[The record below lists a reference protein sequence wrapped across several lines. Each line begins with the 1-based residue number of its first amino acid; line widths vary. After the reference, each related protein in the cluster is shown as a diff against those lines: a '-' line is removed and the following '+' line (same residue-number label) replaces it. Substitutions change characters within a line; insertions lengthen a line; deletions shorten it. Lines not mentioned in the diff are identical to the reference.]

1 MNEKKL
7 LRSNLGEI
15 KGIKKF
21 TIENIS
27 IINELIQNKIV
38 CTYIPTNIEVNINN
52 DISGYKQLITTY
64 LVSEAELADYSPYL
78 VSSEIE
84 LCLYKEP
91 FIKNALNILEPEN
104 PIKIKEADVFLV
116 PGMAFTT
123 SGKRLG
129 RGGGYYDK
137 LLCMYPETLKIG
149 LTFNERIIED
159 IPTENHD
166 ISMDYVF
173 TNDKYYKSEI

>member
-7 LRSNLGEI
+7 LRSNLKEI
-15 KGIKKF
+15 KGIKKLS
-21 TIENIS
+21 IDNIK
-27 IINELIQNKIV
+27 IINNFIKNKIV
-38 CTYIPTNIEVNINN
+38 CTYIHTDSEVDITNDLI
-52 DISGYKQLITTY
+52 GYKQLIT
-64 LVSEAELADYSPYL
+64 SYL
-78 VSSEIE
+78 VSSDIE

-104 PIKIKEADVFLV
+104 PIKIKEVDVFLV
-116 PGMAFTT
+116 PGVAFTA

-137 LLCMYPETLKIG
+137 LLNKYPDTLKIG
-149 LTFNERIIED
+149 ITFNERIMQD
-159 IPTENHD
+159 LPTESHD

>member
-7 LRSNLGEI
+7 LRSNLEEI
-15 KGIKKF
+15 KGIKKLS
-21 TIENIS
+21 IDNIK
-27 IINELIQNKIV
+27 IINSFIKNKIV
-38 CTYIPTNIEVNINN
+38 CTYIHTDSEVDITNDLI
-52 DISGYKQLITTY
+52 GYKQLIT
-64 LVSEAELADYSPYL
+64 SYL
-78 VSSEIE
+78 VSSDIE

-104 PIKIKEADVFLV
+104 PIKINEVDVFLV
-116 PGMAFTT
+116 PGVAFTV

-137 LLCMYPETLKIG
+137 LLSKYPDTLKIG
-149 LTFNERIIED
+149 ITFNERIMQD
-159 IPTENHD
+159 LPTESHD

>member
-7 LRSNLGEI
+7 LRSNLKEI
-15 KGIKKF
+15 KGIKKLS
-21 TIENIS
+21 IDNIKL
-27 IINELIQNKIV
+27 INNFIKNKIV
-38 CTYIPTNIEVNINN
+38 CTYIHTDSEVDITNDLI
-52 DISGYKQLITTY
+52 GYKQLIT
-64 LVSEAELADYSPYL
+64 SYL
-78 VSSEIE
+78 VSSDIE

-104 PIKIKEADVFLV
+104 PIKIKEVDVFLV
-116 PGMAFTT
+116 PGVAFTA

-137 LLCMYPETLKIG
+137 LLSKYPDTLKIG
-149 LTFNERIIED
+149 ITFNERIMQD
-159 IPTENHD
+159 LPTESHD

-173 TNDKYYKSEI
+173 TNDKYYKSDI

>member
-7 LRSNLGEI
+7 LRSNLKEI
-15 KGIKKF
+15 KGIKKLS
-21 TIENIS
+21 IDNIK
-27 IINELIQNKIV
+27 IINNFIKNKIV
-38 CTYIPTNIEVNINN
+38 CTYIHTDSEVDITNDLI
-52 DISGYKQLITTY
+52 GYKQLITSY
-64 LVSEAELADYSPYL
+64 LVTSD
-78 VSSEIE
+78 IE

-104 PIKIKEADVFLV
+104 PIKIKEVDVFLV
-116 PGMAFTT
+116 PGVAFTA

-137 LLCMYPETLKIG
+137 LLSKYPDTLKIG
-149 LTFNERIIED
+149 ITFNERILQD
-159 IPTENHD
+159 LPTESHD

>member
-7 LRSNLGEI
+7 LRSNLDEI
-15 KGIKKF
+15 KGNKKL
-21 TIENIS
+21 TTENIT
-27 IINELIQNKIV
+27 IINNFIEDKIV
-38 CTYIPTNIEVNINN
+38 CTYIHTDYEIDINK

-64 LVSEAELADYSPYL
+64 LL
-78 VSSEIE
+78 SSEIE

-104 PIKIKEADVFLV
+104 PIKIKEVDVFLV
-116 PGMAFTT
+116 PGVAFTT

-137 LLCMYPETLKIG
+137 LLSKYPDTLKIG
-149 LTFNERIIED
+149 ITFNERIMQD
-159 IPTENHD
+159 LPTESHD

>member
-7 LRSNLGEI
+7 FRSNLKEI
-15 KGIKKF
+15 KGIKKLS
-21 TIENIS
+21 IDNIK
-27 IINELIQNKIV
+27 IINNFIKNKIV
-38 CTYIPTNIEVNINN
+38 CTYIHTDSEVDITNDLI
-52 DISGYKQLITTY
+52 GYKQLIT
-64 LVSEAELADYSPYL
+64 SYL
-78 VSSEIE
+78 VSSDIE

-104 PIKIKEADVFLV
+104 PIKIKEVDVFLV
-116 PGMAFTT
+116 PGVAFTA

-137 LLCMYPETLKIG
+137 LLSKYPDTLKIG
-149 LTFNERIIED
+149 ITFNERIMQD
-159 IPTENHD
+159 LPTESHD
-166 ISMDYVF
+166 ISMDNVF

>member
-7 LRSNLGEI
+7 LRSNLKEI
-15 KGIKKF
+15 KGIKKSS
-21 TIENIS
+21 IDNIK
-27 IINELIQNKIV
+27 IINNFIKNKIV
-38 CTYIPTNIEVNINN
+38 CTYIHTDSEVDITNDLI
-52 DISGYKQLITTY
+52 GYKQLIT
-64 LVSEAELADYSPYL
+64 SYL
-78 VSSEIE
+78 VSSDIE

-104 PIKIKEADVFLV
+104 PIKINEVDVFLV
-116 PGMAFTT
+116 PGVAFTV

-137 LLCMYPETLKIG
+137 LLSKYPDTLKIG
-149 LTFNERIIED
+149 ITFNERIMQD
-159 IPTENHD
+159 LPTESHD

>member
-7 LRSNLGEI
+7 LRSNLEEI
-15 KGIKKF
+15 IGIKKLS
-21 TIENIS
+21 IDNIK
-27 IINELIQNKIV
+27 IINNFIKNKIV
-38 CTYIPTNIEVNINN
+38 CTYIHTDSEVDITNDLI
-52 DISGYKQLITTY
+52 GYKQLIT
-64 LVSEAELADYSPYL
+64 SYL
-78 VSSEIE
+78 VSSDIE

-104 PIKIKEADVFLV
+104 PIKINEVDVFLV
-116 PGMAFTT
+116 PGVAFTV

-129 RGGGYYDK
+129 RGGGYYYK
-137 LLCMYPETLKIG
+137 LLSKYHDTLKIG
-149 LTFNERIIED
+149 ITFNERIMQD
-159 IPTENHD
+159 LPTESHD

>member
-7 LRSNLGEI
+7 LRSNLEEI
-15 KGIKKF
+15 KGIKKLS
-21 TIENIS
+21 IDNIK
-27 IINELIQNKIV
+27 IINNFIKNKIV
-38 CTYIPTNIEVNINN
+38 CTYIHTDSEVDITNDLI
-52 DISGYKQLITTY
+52 GYKQLITSY
-64 LVSEAELADYSPYL
+64 LVLSD
-78 VSSEIE
+78 IE
-84 LCLYKEP
+84 LCLYKKP

-104 PIKIKEADVFLV
+104 PIKIKEVDVFLV
-116 PGMAFTT
+116 PGVAFTA

-137 LLCMYPETLKIG
+137 LLSKYPDTLKIG
-149 LTFNERIIED
+149 ITFNERIMQD
-159 IPTENHD
+159 LPTESHD

>member
-7 LRSNLGEI
+7 LRSNLEEI
-15 KGIKKF
+15 KGIKKLS
-21 TIENIS
+21 IDNIK
-27 IINELIQNKIV
+27 IINNFIKNKIV
-38 CTYIPTNIEVNINN
+38 CTYIHTDSEVDITNDLI
-52 DISGYKQLITTY
+52 GYKQLIT
-64 LVSEAELADYSPYL
+64 SYL
-78 VSSEIE
+78 VSSDIE

-104 PIKIKEADVFLV
+104 PIKIKEVDVFLV
-116 PGMAFTT
+116 PGVAFTA

-137 LLCMYPETLKIG
+137 LLSKYPDTLKIG
-149 LTFNERIIED
+149 ITFNERIMQD
-159 IPTENHD
+159 LPTESHD

>member
-7 LRSNLGEI
+7 LRSNLEEI
-15 KGIKKF
+15 KGIKKLS
-21 TIENIS
+21 IDNIK
-27 IINELIQNKIV
+27 IINNFIKNKIV
-38 CTYIPTNIEVNINN
+38 CTYIHTDSEVDITNDLI
-52 DISGYKQLITTY
+52 GYKQLIT
-64 LVSEAELADYSPYL
+64 SYL
-78 VSSEIE
+78 VSSDIE
-84 LCLYKEP
+84 LCIYKEP

-104 PIKIKEADVFLV
+104 PIKIKEVDVFLV
-116 PGMAFTT
+116 PGVAFTA

-137 LLCMYPETLKIG
+137 LLSKYPDTLKIG
-149 LTFNERIIED
+149 ITFNERIMQD
-159 IPTENHD
+159 LPTESHD

>member
-7 LRSNLGEI
+7 LRSNLEEI
-15 KGIKKF
+15 IGIKKLS
-21 TIENIS
+21 IDNIK
-27 IINELIQNKIV
+27 IINNFIKNKIV
-38 CTYIPTNIEVNINN
+38 CTYIHTDSEVDITNDLI
-52 DISGYKQLITTY
+52 GYKQLIT
-64 LVSEAELADYSPYL
+64 SYL
-78 VSSEIE
+78 VSSDIE

-104 PIKIKEADVFLV
+104 PIKIKEVDVFLV
-116 PGMAFTT
+116 PGVAFTT

-137 LLCMYPETLKIG
+137 LLSKYPDTLKIG
-149 LTFNERIIED
+149 ITFNERILQD
-159 IPTENHD
+159 LPTESHD

>member
-7 LRSNLGEI
+7 LRSNLKEI
-15 KGIKKF
+15 KGIKKLS
-21 TIENIS
+21 IDNIN
-27 IINELIQNKIV
+27 IINNFIKNKIV
-38 CTYIPTNIEVNINN
+38 CTYIHTDSEVDITNDLI
-52 DISGYKQLITTY
+52 GYKQLIT
-64 LVSEAELADYSPYL
+64 SYL
-78 VSSEIE
+78 VSSDIE

-104 PIKIKEADVFLV
+104 PIKIKEVDVFLV
-116 PGMAFTT
+116 PGVAFTA

-137 LLCMYPETLKIG
+137 LLSKYPDTLKIG
-149 LTFNERIIED
+149 ITFNERIMQD
-159 IPTENHD
+159 LPTESHD

-173 TNDKYYKSEI
+173 TNDKYYKSDI

>member
-7 LRSNLGEI
+7 LRSNLKEI
-15 KGIKKF
+15 KGIKKLS
-21 TIENIS
+21 IDNIK
-27 IINELIQNKIV
+27 IINNFIKNKIV
-38 CTYIPTNIEVNINN
+38 CTYIHTDSEVDITNDLI
-52 DISGYKQLITTY
+52 GYKQLITSY
-64 LVSEAELADYSPYL
+64 LVLSD
-78 VSSEIE
+78 IE
-84 LCLYKEP
+84 LCLYKKP

-104 PIKIKEADVFLV
+104 PIKIKEVDVFLV
-116 PGMAFTT
+116 PGVAFTA

-137 LLCMYPETLKIG
+137 LLSKYPDTLKIG
-149 LTFNERIIED
+149 ITFNERIMQD
-159 IPTENHD
+159 LPTESHD

>member
-7 LRSNLGEI
+7 LRSNLEEI
-15 KGIKKF
+15 IGIKKLS
-21 TIENIS
+21 IDNIK
-27 IINELIQNKIV
+27 IINNFIKNKIV
-38 CTYIPTNIEVNINN
+38 CTYIHTDSEVDITNDLI
-52 DISGYKQLITTY
+52 GYKQLIT
-64 LVSEAELADYSPYL
+64 SYL
-78 VSSEIE
+78 VSSDIE

-104 PIKIKEADVFLV
+104 PIKINEVDVFLV
-116 PGMAFTT
+116 PGVAFTA

-137 LLCMYPETLKIG
+137 LLSKYPDTLKIG
-149 LTFNERIIED
+149 ITFNERIMQD
-159 IPTENHD
+159 LPTESHD

>member
-7 LRSNLGEI
+7 LRSNLEEI
-15 KGIKKF
+15 IGIKKLS
-21 TIENIS
+21 IDNIK
-27 IINELIQNKIV
+27 IINNFIKNKIV
-38 CTYIPTNIEVNINN
+38 CTYIHTDSEVDITNDLI
-52 DISGYKQLITTY
+52 GYKQLIT
-64 LVSEAELADYSPYL
+64 SYL
-78 VSSEIE
+78 VSSDIE

-104 PIKIKEADVFLV
+104 PIKIKEVDVFLV
-116 PGMAFTT
+116 PGVAFTA

-137 LLCMYPETLKIG
+137 LLSKYPDTLKIG
-149 LTFNERIIED
+149 ITFNERIMQD
-159 IPTENHD
+159 LPTESHD

-173 TNDKYYKSEI
+173 TNDKYYKSDI

>member
-7 LRSNLGEI
+7 LRSNLKEI
-15 KGIKKF
+15 KGIKKLS
-21 TIENIS
+21 IDNIK
-27 IINELIQNKIV
+27 IINNFIKNKIV
-38 CTYIPTNIEVNINN
+38 CTYIHTDSEVDITNDLI
-52 DISGYKQLITTY
+52 GYKQLIT
-64 LVSEAELADYSPYL
+64 SYL
-78 VSSEIE
+78 VSSDIE
-84 LCLYKEP
+84 LCLYKQP

-104 PIKIKEADVFLV
+104 PIKIKEVDVFLV
-116 PGMAFTT
+116 PGVAFTA

-137 LLCMYPETLKIG
+137 LLSKYPDTLKIG
-149 LTFNERIIED
+149 ITFNERIMQD
-159 IPTENHD
+159 LPTESHD

>member
-1 MNEKKL
+1 MNEKKI
-7 LRSNLGEI
+7 LRSNLDEI
-15 KGIKKF
+15 KGIKKLS
-21 TIENIS
+21 IENIK
-27 IINELIQNKIV
+27 IINNFIKNKIV
-38 CTYIPTNIEVNINN
+38 CTYIHTDSEVDITNDLI
-52 DISGYKQLITTY
+52 GYKQLITSY
-64 LVSEAELADYSPYL
+64 LVTSD
-78 VSSEIE
+78 IE

-104 PIKIKEADVFLV
+104 PIKIKEVDVFLV
-116 PGMAFTT
+116 PGVAFTA

-137 LLCMYPETLKIG
+137 LLSKYPDTLKIG
-149 LTFNERIIED
+149 ITFNERILQD
-159 IPTENHD
+159 LPTESHD

>member
-7 LRSNLGEI
+7 LRSNLKEI
-15 KGIKKF
+15 KGIKKLSND
-21 TIENIS
+21 NIK
-27 IINELIQNKIV
+27 IINNFIKNKIV
-38 CTYIPTNIEVNINN
+38 CTYIHTDSEVDITNDLI
-52 DISGYKQLITTY
+52 GYKQLIT
-64 LVSEAELADYSPYL
+64 SYL
-78 VSSEIE
+78 VSSDIE

-104 PIKIKEADVFLV
+104 PIKIKEVDVFLV
-116 PGMAFTT
+116 PGVAFTT

-137 LLCMYPETLKIG
+137 LLSKYPDTLKIG
-149 LTFNERIIED
+149 ITFNERIMQD
-159 IPTENHD
+159 LPTENHD

>member
-7 LRSNLGEI
+7 LRSNLEEI
-15 KGIKKF
+15 IGIKKLS
-21 TIENIS
+21 IDNIK
-27 IINELIQNKIV
+27 IINNFIKNKIV
-38 CTYIPTNIEVNINN
+38 CTYIHTDSEVDITNDLI
-52 DISGYKQLITTY
+52 GYKQLIT
-64 LVSEAELADYSPYL
+64 SYL
-78 VSSEIE
+78 VSSDIE

-104 PIKIKEADVFLV
+104 PIKIKEVDVFLV
-116 PGMAFTT
+116 PGVAFTA

-137 LLCMYPETLKIG
+137 LLSKYPDTLKIG
-149 LTFNERIIED
+149 ITFNERIMQD
-159 IPTENHD
+159 LPTESHD

-173 TNDKYYKSEI
+173 TNDKYYKSEM

>member
-7 LRSNLGEI
+7 LRSNLKEI
-15 KGIKKF
+15 KGIKKLS
-21 TIENIS
+21 IDNIK
-27 IINELIQNKIV
+27 INNNFIKNKIV
-38 CTYIPTNIEVNINN
+38 CTYIHTDSEVDITNDLI
-52 DISGYKQLITTY
+52 GYKQLIT
-64 LVSEAELADYSPYL
+64 SYL
-78 VSSEIE
+78 VSSDIE

-104 PIKIKEADVFLV
+104 PIKIKEVDVFLV
-116 PGMAFTT
+116 PGVAFTA

-137 LLCMYPETLKIG
+137 LLSKYPDTLKIG
-149 LTFNERIIED
+149 ITFNERIMQD
-159 IPTENHD
+159 LPTESHD

-173 TNDKYYKSEI
+173 TNDKYYKSDI

>member
-7 LRSNLGEI
+7 LRSNLEEI
-15 KGIKKF
+15 KGIKKLS
-21 TIENIS
+21 IDNIK
-27 IINELIQNKIV
+27 IINNFIKNKIV
-38 CTYIPTNIEVNINN
+38 CTYIHTDSEVDITNDLI
-52 DISGYKQLITTY
+52 GYKQLIT
-64 LVSEAELADYSPYL
+64 SYL
-78 VSSEIE
+78 VSSDIE

-104 PIKIKEADVFLV
+104 PIKIKEVDVFLV
-116 PGMAFTT
+116 PGVAFTA

>member
-7 LRSNLGEI
+7 LRSNLDEI
-15 KGIKKF
+15 KGIKKLS
-21 TIENIS
+21 IDNIK
-27 IINELIQNKIV
+27 IINNFIKNKIV
-38 CTYIPTNIEVNINN
+38 CTYIHTDSEVDITNDLI
-52 DISGYKQLITTY
+52 GYKQLIT
-64 LVSEAELADYSPYL
+64 SYL
-78 VSSEIE
+78 VSSDIE

-104 PIKIKEADVFLV
+104 PIKIKEVDVFLI
-116 PGMAFTT
+116 PGVAFTA

-137 LLCMYPETLKIG
+137 LLSKYPDTLKIG
-149 LTFNERIIED
+149 ITFNERILQD
-159 IPTENHD
+159 LPTESHD

>member
-7 LRSNLGEI
+7 LRSNLKEI
-15 KGIKKF
+15 KGIKKLS
-21 TIENIS
+21 IDNLK
-27 IINELIQNKIV
+27 IINNFIKNKIV
-38 CTYIPTNIEVNINN
+38 CTYIHTDSEVEITNDLI
-52 DISGYKQLITTY
+52 GYKQLIT
-64 LVSEAELADYSPYL
+64 SYL
-78 VSSEIE
+78 VSSDIE

-104 PIKIKEADVFLV
+104 PIKINEVDVFLV
-116 PGMAFTT
+116 PGVAFTV

-137 LLCMYPETLKIG
+137 LLSKYPDTLKIG
-149 LTFNERIIED
+149 ITFNERILQD
-159 IPTENHD
+159 LPTESHD

>member
-7 LRSNLGEI
+7 LRSNLKEI
-15 KGIKKF
+15 KGIKKLSIDNIK
-21 TIENIS
+21 TINNFIK
-27 IINELIQNKIV
+27 NKIV
-38 CTYIPTNIEVNINN
+38 CTYIHTDSEVDITNDLI
-52 DISGYKQLITTY
+52 GYKQLIT
-64 LVSEAELADYSPYL
+64 SYL
-78 VSSEIE
+78 VSSDIE

-104 PIKIKEADVFLV
+104 PIKIKEVDVFLV
-116 PGMAFTT
+116 PGVAFTA

-137 LLCMYPETLKIG
+137 LLSKYPDTLKIG
-149 LTFNERIIED
+149 ITFNERIMQD
-159 IPTENHD
+159 LPTESHD

-173 TNDKYYKSEI
+173 TNDKYYKSDI

>member
-7 LRSNLGEI
+7 LRSNLKEI
-15 KGIKKF
+15 KGIKKLS
-21 TIENIS
+21 IDNIK
-27 IINELIQNKIV
+27 IINNFIKNKIV
-38 CTYIPTNIEVNINN
+38 CTYINTDSEVDITNDLI
-52 DISGYKQLITTY
+52 GYKQLIT
-64 LVSEAELADYSPYL
+64 SYL
-78 VSSEIE
+78 VSSDIE

-104 PIKIKEADVFLV
+104 PIKIKEVDVFLV
-116 PGMAFTT
+116 PGVAFTA

-137 LLCMYPETLKIG
+137 LLSKYPDTLKIG
-149 LTFNERIIED
+149 ITFNERIMQD
-159 IPTENHD
+159 LPTESHD

-173 TNDKYYKSEI
+173 TNDKYYKSDI

>member
-7 LRSNLGEI
+7 LRSNLEEI
-15 KGIKKF
+15 KGIKKLS
-21 TIENIS
+21 IDNIK
-27 IINELIQNKIV
+27 IINNFIKNKIV
-38 CTYIPTNIEVNINN
+38 CTYIHTDSEVEITNDLI
-52 DISGYKQLITTY
+52 GYKQLIT
-64 LVSEAELADYSPYL
+64 SYL
-78 VSSEIE
+78 VSSDIE

-104 PIKIKEADVFLV
+104 PIKIKEVDVFLV
-116 PGMAFTT
+116 PGVAFTA

-137 LLCMYPETLKIG
+137 LLSKYPDTLKIG
-149 LTFNERIIED
+149 ITFNERILQD
-159 IPTENHD
+159 LPTESHD

>member
-7 LRSNLGEI
+7 LRSNLEEI
-15 KGIKKF
+15 KGIKKLS
-21 TIENIS
+21 IDNIK
-27 IINELIQNKIV
+27 IINNFIKNKIV
-38 CTYIPTNIEVNINN
+38 CTYIHTDSEVEITNDLI
-52 DISGYKQLITTY
+52 GYKQLIT
-64 LVSEAELADYSPYL
+64 SYL
-78 VSSEIE
+78 VSSDIE

-104 PIKIKEADVFLV
+104 PIKIKEVDVFLV
-116 PGMAFTT
+116 PGVAFTA

-137 LLCMYPETLKIG
+137 LLSKYPDTLKIG
-149 LTFNERIIED
+149 ITFNERIMQD
-159 IPTENHD
+159 LPTESHD

-173 TNDKYYKSEI
+173 TNDKYYKSDI